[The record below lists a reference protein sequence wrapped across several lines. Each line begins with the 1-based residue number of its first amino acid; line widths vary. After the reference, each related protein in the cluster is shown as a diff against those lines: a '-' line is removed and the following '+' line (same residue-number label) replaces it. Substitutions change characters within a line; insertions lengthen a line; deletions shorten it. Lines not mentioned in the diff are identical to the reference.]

1 MKNKFYKKII
11 PGILIAT
18 LLFST
23 LFFSVPKKSEA
34 IAVFDAANVVQ
45 STMTAINT
53 TGSAFAN
60 YSVQFK
66 EFVLDGLA
74 TMLAKQI
81 IRQITS
87 SIVTWINTGFEG
99 SPSFVTNP
107 GAFFLD
113 VADQITGEFLA
124 KTGGPLTAL
133 CSPFSIDIR
142 IALSFKYHP
151 NIPKRYTCT
160 LSTIIKESKNA
171 AKNST
176 INGFTAGDF
185 SQGGWPAFVSL
196 TTEPQN
202 NIYGAYIIA
211 DTELSLRVAN
221 AQWGKKDEISQG
233 RGFLSWRDPKCKAA
247 TKEHNARAR
256 QNIEAMGQE
265 YSNMVEGGG
274 ESGTQQIKSI
284 NDCPVQTPGS
294 VIVSSLEANVNGP
307 LHELQLA
314 DELNEIVNALFAQLA
329 TQILSKGLGTVS
341 GSGPSDSSSYI
352 NQIQAEANG
361 GSFRVDQIR
370 DDLLRNLET
379 YLDNTFKYKYNK
391 DTSLNIIL
399 DVKNSYETAKTC
411 YSGKIWGSEPPLTS
425 SQVSLAQNK
434 ISEIEYAININ
445 VAPLA
450 SRLLNEAQE
459 ADLRYSKLKD
469 IETRSKAAKTVND
482 LNTPSQEY
490 GQMLQ
495 NRTLTTASDVVNSER
510 ETEET
515 REKVAPLKQ
524 DAERKLQACQ
534 LFPNVISGI

>member
-329 TQILSKGLGTVS
+329 TQILSKGLGGVSKKDSSGKSYLDRTVS
-341 GSGPSDSSSYI
+341 EI
-352 NQIQAEANG
+352 NAENNPQLLKIKTELIKNIATYKKSTITYKNN
-361 GSFRVDQIR
+361 R
-370 DDLLRNLET
+370 DEA
-379 YLDNTFKYKYNK
+379 
-391 DTSLNIIL
+391 LNIML
-399 DVKNSYETAKTC
+399 DVKNSYEAVKAC
-411 YSGKIWGSEPPLTS
+411 Y
-425 SQVSLAQNK
+425 A
-434 ISEIEYAININ
+434 
-445 VAPLA
+445 
-450 SRLLNEAQE
+450 
-459 ADLRYSKLKD
+459 
-469 IETRSKAAKTVND
+469 SKAAADPSKKSEAD
-482 LNTPSQEY
+482 AKIAEIDGIINT
-490 GQMLQ
+490 
-495 NRTLTTASDVVNSER
+495 RIA
-510 ETEET
+510 
-515 REKVAPLKQ
+515 
-524 DAERKLQACQ
+524 
-534 LFPNVISGI
+534 